1 MFILICLASVVG
13 CGVSEDAAVV
23 EARNEGRK
31 AAFNVLRC
39 YGGEDFVLESSVLD
53 ARIKQLSYLEA
64 GDTACAKS
72 FDEEFRQYIIDN
84 NDRLAKELF

>member
-23 EARNEGRK
+23 EARNEARK

-39 YGGEDFVLESSVLD
+39 YGG
-53 ARIKQLSYLEA
+53 
-64 GDTACAKS
+64 
-72 FDEEFRQYIIDN
+72 
-84 NDRLAKELF
+84 